1 MLICGFNVDLLSTGA
16 RSMRFII
23 RAYIYACER
32 AIGARARDAQRV
44 CINALARRGVHA
56 ARATY
61 SYYRIANSDAN
72 YL

>member
-1 MLICGFNVDLLSTGA
+1 
-16 RSMRFII
+16 MRFII